1 MQAFFV
7 SEVGYAGGYLLG
19 TQQRTKAVVIE
30 SWFHASCGEVGTD
43 TFDPGRPRVLYASA
57 VQPFSQ
63 TLTCELLL
71 QRYLTLSS

>member
-7 SEVGYAGGYLLG
+7 SGVGYAGGYLLG

-57 VQPFSQ
+57 VQHFPQ

-71 QRYLTLSS
+71 QRYLTLGA